1 MTRQL
6 TPNDSTACQRLRLRG
21 LQEAPTAFS
30 ASYSDEAK
38 RSASEAAARVTPAAD
53 GSHCVFGAF
62 TGGQLA
68 GILAFVRSP
77 REKLRHCAELC
88 GMYVAPEFRRR
99 GHGGA
104 LVEAAVAHAQSLPG
118 IRQLKLTV
126 NASNTAARLLY
137 QSRGFTLVAVEPDAI
152 CVDGQYY
159 DEELYLLRFK
169 PPANEAPAREAHASS
184 EVFSPVEIKV
194 LERGDERILCNVAAK
209 VFDYPIDA
217 KLTREFLDDPRH
229 HIAVAIDDGLVV
241 GFASAI
247 HYVHP
252 DKPPELW
259 INEVALAPTHRQRGL
274 GKALLNALFNVGRA
288 CDCAVAWV
296 LTGRGN
302 AAAMALYSSLG
313 GIERVGDT
321 GPGNALLG
329 YTFALTEG
337 KRPIYERP
345 PEALGVA
352 AAGWEAGATPLVT
365 QPDGPRS

>member
-6 TPNDSTACQRLRLRG
+6 TPNDATACQSLRLRG

-53 GSHCVFGAF
+53 GSQCVFGAF

-68 GILAFVRSP
+68 GVLAFVRSP

-118 IRQLKLTV
+118 IRHLKLTV
-126 NASNTAARLLY
+126 NASNTAARALY
-137 QSRGFTLVAVEPDAI
+137 QSRGFNRVAIEPDAI

-159 DEELYLLRFK
+159 DEELYMLRF
-169 PPANEAPAREAHASS
+169 NTREVQPAREANPSS
-184 EVFSPVEIKV
+184 SNAPIEIKV
-194 LERGDERILCNVAAK
+194 LERGDAPILFKVAAE
-209 VFDYPIDA
+209 VFDKPVNA
-217 KLTREFLDDPRH
+217 HLTREFLEDPRH
-229 HIAVAIDDGLVV
+229 HIAVAIDDGWVV
-241 GFASAI
+241 GFASAV
-247 HYVHP
+247 HYIHP
-252 DKPPELW
+252 DKRPELW
-259 INEVALAPTHRQRGL
+259 INEVAIAPTHRRRGL
-274 GKALLNALFNVGRA
+274 GKALLSALFKAGSAR
-288 CDCAVAWV
+288 DCAVAWV

-302 AAAMALYSSLG
+302 SAAMALYSSLG

-329 YTFALTEG
+329 YTFAL
-337 KRPIYERP
+337 
-345 PEALGVA
+345 A
-352 AAGWEAGATPLVT
+352 
-365 QPDGPRS
+365 D